1 MDKII
6 SVIKTALNI
15 ILIAAVAT
23 VSVLTITLSFLG
35 AGNEANT
42 ILNAIFTMLLFLA
55 LGAGL
60 IVAILLKKDKAAKGL
75 AVVFGALNVLT
86 IMLGLVP
93 FDFEIGEL
101 IAFNIFYMLAVLSLT
116 GALVLTI
123 LRQFVPSLDNALIKT
138 IAFIALLSFTAF
150 YTLAALYMFV
160 IAIVFAAQGNGAPYF
175 FIEPFLMMAVAV
187 LAVALYFYLFGDD
200 VVFVFKGKVKKEV
213 TAEEAPKKER
223 KPRGKG
229 KKEEAEPAE

>member
-123 LRQFVPSLDNALIKT
+123 LR
-138 IAFIALLSFTAF
+138 
-150 YTLAALYMFV
+150 
-160 IAIVFAAQGNGAPYF
+160 
-175 FIEPFLMMAVAV
+175 
-187 LAVALYFYLFGDD
+187 
-200 VVFVFKGKVKKEV
+200 
-213 TAEEAPKKER
+213 
-223 KPRGKG
+223 
-229 KKEEAEPAE
+229 